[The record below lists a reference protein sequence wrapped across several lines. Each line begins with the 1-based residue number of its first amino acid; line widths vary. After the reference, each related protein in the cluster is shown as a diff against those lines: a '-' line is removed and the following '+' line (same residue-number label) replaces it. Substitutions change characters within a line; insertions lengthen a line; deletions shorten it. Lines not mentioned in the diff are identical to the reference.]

1 MKMEKTD
8 NRKEQTKWMG
18 NERGRKEGFKSTKE
32 MKERRRKVMREMA
45 GRRVKRMVI
54 EHGKSDEWKQRY
66 GRDKGKE

>member
-18 NERGRKEGFKSTKE
+18 IERGRKEGVKSTKE

-45 GRRVKRMVI
+45 GRRVKRI
-54 EHGKSDEWKQRY
+54 AKEHGRSDEWK
-66 GRDKGKE
+66 